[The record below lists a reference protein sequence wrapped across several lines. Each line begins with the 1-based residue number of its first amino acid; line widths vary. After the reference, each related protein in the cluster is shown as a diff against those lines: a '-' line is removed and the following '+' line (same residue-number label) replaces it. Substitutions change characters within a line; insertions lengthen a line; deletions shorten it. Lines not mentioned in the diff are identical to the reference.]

1 MTNTPPTEGS
11 GPVPH
16 VAPDMRV
23 LISKEQ
29 IDARVAELGREI
41 ARDFEDETPVLVGL
55 LKGSFVF
62 MADLCRAIEVP
73 HHIDF
78 MAIAAYGGG
87 TAPSGAVRLLKDLNV
102 NITGRSVVIVEDII
116 DSGLTLAYIR
126 RLLLARQP
134 RRLAIVTLLNK
145 KSRRQTDLPIEYVG
159 FDIGAGFVVGYGLDL
174 AERYRHLPY
183 IAELDITGPDKETT
197 RSD

>member
-1 MTNTPPTEGS
+1 MSTSPHLDPPES
-11 GPVPH
+11 VPC
-16 VAPDMRV
+16 APPEMRV
-23 LISKEQ
+23 LIAKER
-29 IDARVAELGREI
+29 IEARVAELGEQI
-41 ARDFEDETPVLVGL
+41 ARDFKDETPVLVGL

-62 MADLCRAIEVP
+62 MADLCRAISVP

-78 MAIAAYGGG
+78 MAIAAYGSG
-87 TAPSGAVRLLKDLNV
+87 TAPSGAVRLLKDLSV
-102 NITGRSVVIVEDII
+102 NITGRSVLIIEDII

-134 RRLAIVTLLNK
+134 RRLAIATLLNK
-145 KSRRQTDLPIEYVG
+145 KSRRQTELPIEYVG
-159 FDIGAGFVVGYGLDL
+159 FDIGAAFVVGYGLDL

-183 IAELDITGPDKETT
+183 IAELDLTGSDKETT